1 MTRHFALSVFIASGD
16 SAGTMTAEG
25 WGGEGLRTDHCG
37 DGGKAGF
44 QIGALG
50 IHCGNQS
57 G

>member
-25 WGGEGLRTDHCG
+25 WGGKGLRTDHCG